1 MLTQKQAINK
11 IKKVFNERFKQV
23 EDTLEFYIDIERE
36 DIYAWHF
43 INRQKTTYFIICNRK
58 NGDVKVVEME

>member
-1 MLTQKQAINK
+1 MLTQKQAISK
-11 IKKVFNERFKQV
+11 IKKVFNERFKHV

-43 INRQKTTYFIICNRK
+43 INRFKTTYFITCNRK
-58 NGDVKVVEME
+58 NGEVKVVEME

>member
-1 MLTQKQAINK
+1 MLTQKQAISK
-11 IKKVFNERFKQV
+11 IKKVYNERFKHV

-43 INRQKTTYFIICNRK
+43 INGFKTTYFIICNRK
-58 NGDVKVVEME
+58 TGEVKVVEMG